1 MGVDFLLLYGLP
13 VVKWKWNE
21 KMSCALREKWN
32 LETSCSDKWTC
43 SVTESCSV
51 FGQTGS
57 DWPVPD
63 YLWLVIPGT
72 DTIKLLDMDNCIQF
86 VKSHWNPMIVLKLP
100 WPGYLICLYLVLQ
113 HLFPASPLMIRL
125 GGLFGGRRHAC
136 VMLDRLFIRLCVQA
150 LWWCYRLLNGALS
163 ANNGEQCYSECS
175 RTKPSFLIKGL
186 EYSQSDLTA
195 FSEGNCQTWKR
206 ERQHCGGRRQEETR
220 RKNMILW
227 PAGCLKRT

>member
-1 MGVDFLLLYGLP
+1 
-13 VVKWKWNE
+13 
-21 KMSCALREKWN
+21 MSCALQEKWN
-32 LETSCSDKWTC
+32 LETLCSDKWTC
-43 SVTESCSV
+43 SVVESLDL
-51 FGQTGS
+51 FGQTE
-57 DWPVPD
+57 WPVTD

-163 ANNGEQCYSECS
+163 ANNGEQYYSECS
-175 RTKPSFLIKGL
+175 RTKPPFLIKWIGI
-186 EYSQSDLTA
+186 
-195 FSEGNCQTWKR
+195 FSVWSNCFFPRGIVKHGKGRDSTVEVRDRKR
-206 ERQHCGGRRQEETR
+206 QGG
-220 RKNMILW
+220 KIW
-227 PAGCLKRT
+227 SCK